1 MEVRCSASGSG
12 GYTQSY
18 VPLLR
23 VIFSMISNHIISQ
36 IPLYAFYKIWTSFL
50 GPMYFNRAK
59 GDEGADSTTAEP
71 TSKRQQKLKK
81 REEKG
86 DSRVKRVQVKR

>member
-1 MEVRCSASGSG
+1 
-12 GYTQSY
+12 
-18 VPLLR
+18 
-23 VIFSMISNHIISQ
+23 
-36 IPLYAFYKIWTSFL
+36 
-50 GPMYFNRAK
+50 MYFNRAK
-59 GDEGADSTTAEP
+59 SDEAAEPATAEP